1 MNNIELTQSLRGICE
16 ENPFIEVDAHS
27 QEVQIEDLDWEETE
41 TTWISADNEFPR
53 LRDQPSPNAPVDDHA
68 REKYF
73 RALTTENFRVE
84 LKNQLISNNI
94 QETDRLLV
102 TFLIDSV
109 DEKGFLTDTFSDL
122 RLNFP
127 KNSNWTENDFERC
140 RTYLKSLEP
149 NGVGS
154 RDLSDFLTFQILQSR
169 RPRRIQDIAVK
180 IACCHLKQLSV
191 KNLQKIAISTGCN
204 KTDIEEAIK
213 LITALKPNPII
224 DRTSSHHLEII
235 PDLTLS
241 RNHDKVAID
250 INSQSIPTLV
260 LSTDYD
266 TLSSQNGDNINE
278 QVRKYLSDAKFI
290 TRSLEQRK
298 LTLIRVASVIFDIQ
312 RDFLREGSKGLQPLT
327 LQEVADRL
335 GIHESTV
342 SRATNGKYIATPRGI
357 YELKYFFSAKLSTDE
372 NASSRYIKELIA
384 KIVKDENA
392 HTPLSDQKIQMLLKE
407 RKIEVARRTI
417 AKYREQLGIL
427 PSRMRLRFQNE
438 D

>member
-1 MNNIELTQSLRGICE
+1 MNNLELTQSLRGICE
-16 ENPFIEVDAHS
+16 ENPFIEVDTHS

-41 TTWISADNEFPR
+41 TTWVSADNESPR
-53 LRDQPSPNAPVDDHA
+53 LRDRPSSNVPVAEHA
-68 REKYF
+68 REEYF
-73 RALTTENFRVE
+73 GALTAENFRVE

-94 QETDRLLV
+94 RETDRLLV

-109 DEKGFLTDTFSDL
+109 DEKGFLTDTFADL
-122 RLNFP
+122 RINFP
-127 KNSNWTENDFERC
+127 ENSNWTENDFERC

-191 KNLQKIAISTGCN
+191 KNLQKIAMSTGCN
-204 KTDIEEAIK
+204 TTDIEEAIK
-213 LITALKPNPII
+213 LITTLKPNPII

-260 LSTDYD
+260 LSTDYE
-266 TLSSQNGDNINE
+266 TLSSHNGEDINE

-335 GIHESTV
+335 SIHESTV

-427 PSRMRLRFQNE
+427 PSRMRLKF
-438 D
+438 